1 MPPRRK
7 TVTRHQFQVTPEVQ
21 RLRTVAGWEAYW
33 GGRAAGRR
41 TWEALGH
48 RLVRSGPFRPPMW
61 WAYTPR
67 VPKALR
73 QELERPDPRWVLFG
87 GPAPPAYDDQDRAYR
102 AQRLARL
109 EWLLESGHLNP
120 DEVERAQSHVSAILR
135 SAPELET
142 LSVT

>member
-7 TVTRHQFQVTPEVQ
+7 TVTHRQFQVTTEVQ

-41 TWEALGH
+41 AWEALGH
-48 RLVRSGPFRPPMW
+48 RLVRSGPFRPELW

-73 QELERPDPRWVLFG
+73 QKLERADPRWLLGG
-87 GPAPPAYDDQDRAYR
+87 GPAPPGYYDQDRAYT
-102 AQRLARL
+102 AHRLARL
-109 EWLLESGHLNP
+109 EWLIKSGHLEP
-120 DEVERAQSHVSAILR
+120 DEVERARGHVSAIR
-135 SAPELET
+135 RDGPVSPPAQDY
-142 LSVT
+142 

>member
-1 MPPRRK
+1 
-7 TVTRHQFQVTPEVQ
+7 
-21 RLRTVAGWEAYW
+21 
-33 GGRAAGRR
+33 
-41 TWEALGH
+41 
-48 RLVRSGPFRPPMW
+48 MW